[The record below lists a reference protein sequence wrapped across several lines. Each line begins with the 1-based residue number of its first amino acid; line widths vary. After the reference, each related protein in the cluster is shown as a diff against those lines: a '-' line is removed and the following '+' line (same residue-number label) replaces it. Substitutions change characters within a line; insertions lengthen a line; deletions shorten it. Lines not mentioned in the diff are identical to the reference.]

1 MPDMETPEADAAEQE
16 QPVTQ
21 SDLGADHGADRG
33 AVGTP
38 RGDRPLE
45 VDEGDLAES
54 DREVPLDDDDWR

>member
-16 QPVTQ
+16 RPVNHPD
-21 SDLGADHGADRG
+21 SDPDS

-38 RGDRPLE
+38 PGDAPLE

-54 DREVPLDDDDWR
+54 NREVPLDDDDWR

>member
-16 QPVTQ
+16 QTVTRA
-21 SDLGADHGADRG
+21 DLDPDA

-38 RGDRPLE
+38 REDASLE

-54 DREVPLDDDDWR
+54 TREVPLDDDDWR

>member
-16 QPVTQ
+16 QTVTQ
-21 SDLGADHGADRG
+21 SDLGTERDPDS

-38 RGDRPLE
+38 RGDAPLE

-54 DREVPLDDDDWR
+54 NREVPLDDDDWR